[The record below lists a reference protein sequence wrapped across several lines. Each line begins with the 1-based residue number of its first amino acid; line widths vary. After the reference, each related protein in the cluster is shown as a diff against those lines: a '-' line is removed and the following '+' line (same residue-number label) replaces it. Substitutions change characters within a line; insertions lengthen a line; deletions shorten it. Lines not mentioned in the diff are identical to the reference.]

1 MLSLALDAGS
11 FLLLFARIGAIL
23 MLLPVF
29 SEDAVPG
36 RIRLFIALAVA
47 LGMFGL
53 LEPAAAG
60 VSDDQLAGLLVVEIL
75 IGLALG
81 MLVRIMFFAAA
92 MAGSIISVQMGLSS
106 ALISDPA
113 LGGQS
118 ALLAKFVLVSAAV
131 VCLAMNVH
139 HLWIRS
145 IIESYNAFPVGSL
158 PNTEDFA
165 QLATTAVQRSMEVA
179 LGLAAPFLVFGIVF
193 NAVLGL
199 ANRLAPQIQVFFI
212 GLPANIL
219 AGLALFSATIALILT
234 TFADIMVEWQRVLW
248 G

>member
-1 MLSLALDAGS
+1 MLSFALDAGG
-11 FLLLFARIGAIL
+11 FLLLFARVGAIL

-36 RIRLFIALAVA
+36 RMRLFIALGVT

-60 VSDDQLAGLLVVEIL
+60 VSDGAFLGLLFTEIL
-75 IGLALG
+75 LGLALG

-92 MAGSIISVQMGLSS
+92 MAGSIISVQIGLSA
-106 ALISDPA
+106 ALIADPA
-113 LGGQS
+113 QGGQA
-118 ALLAKFVLVSAAV
+118 ALLSKFVLVSAAV

-139 HLWIRS
+139 HMWIRS
-145 IIESYNAFPVGSL
+145 IVESYSAFPVGAL
-158 PNTEDFA
+158 PSAEDFA

-219 AGLALFSATIALILT
+219 AGLALFSMTIALILT
-234 TFADIMVEWQRVLW
+234 SFAEVMVEWNRVLW